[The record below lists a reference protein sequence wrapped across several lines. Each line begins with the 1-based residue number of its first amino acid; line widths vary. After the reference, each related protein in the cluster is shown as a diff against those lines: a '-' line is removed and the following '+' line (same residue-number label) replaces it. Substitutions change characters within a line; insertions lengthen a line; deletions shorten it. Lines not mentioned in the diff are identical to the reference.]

1 MIGVSPLPGLSQ
13 RVRDSGMELPK
24 PSSQR
29 GGSKRKS
36 QAADEFMLRDFGRSI
51 IEVINRASQHLGS
64 QR

>member
-1 MIGVSPLPGLSQ
+1 
-13 RVRDSGMELPK
+13 MELPK